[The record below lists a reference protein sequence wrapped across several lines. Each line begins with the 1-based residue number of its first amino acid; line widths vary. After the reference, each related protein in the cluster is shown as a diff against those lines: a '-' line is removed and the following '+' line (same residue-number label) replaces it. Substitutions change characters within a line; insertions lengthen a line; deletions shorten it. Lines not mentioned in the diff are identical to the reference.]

1 MKQKRR
7 RRKKRKKS
15 GRGNDLCWYLMQQR
29 HRLSFLLGLHHRL
42 FVLKVHLDSQFAL
55 GIVDRTN
62 DWTIVEMLRAPSRF
76 DQSHG

>member
-15 GRGNDLCWYLMQQR
+15 GRGNDLCWYLMQR
-29 HRLSFLLGLHHRL
+29 HRLSFLLGLRHRL